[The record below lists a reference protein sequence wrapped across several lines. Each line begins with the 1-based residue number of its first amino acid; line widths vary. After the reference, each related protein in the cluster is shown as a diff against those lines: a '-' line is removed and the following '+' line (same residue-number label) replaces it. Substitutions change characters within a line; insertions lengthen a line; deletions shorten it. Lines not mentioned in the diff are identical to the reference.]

1 MNLKN
6 LSLREK
12 VYRTFIIRDFQM
24 GNNGTMEE
32 FFEKYPVG
40 GFYYSKGPVE
50 GLIEMEEGDS
60 VARQD
65 FIEKCRK
72 TAKYPLVVCA
82 DGANIGDNGIDALSA
97 IVVGGANSEELAYE
111 YGKSVGMQMNA
122 NGVDWLLGPC
132 VDMAYC
138 RNLSSSS
145 GQPMSDDPE
154 FAGKIFSQI
163 VKGLQDQNVAAT
175 VKHFPGVGTHHINFH
190 ISHGHNVFEFDKWR
204 ETYGKVYSDVFK
216 AGSMSVMTS
225 HLTLKSF
232 SDKADYG
239 NVPIATYSKDLTIG
253 LLKEK
258 LGFDGAVVT
267 DALTMGGKAYGN
279 QVEEAVAAFA
289 CGADFLLWPPVEA
302 GDRIVEE
309 IEKGNIPMSRLD
321 DAIERIERFCNRLG
335 IDENGRKFPEIDAEY
350 VDNTFKTIVKKSTT
364 LVKNE
369 RGILPIGNDKKNVLV
384 NVIAPSGLKRWWFD
398 EAERSAEHF
407 ADILNKNGFEAE
419 IKYNF
424 IEFWENK
431 FEERIG
437 KYDYIITL
445 LSAPLQVDIFPD
457 CFNSVWTVHLLDKA
471 KKILV
476 NFSTPFF
483 LDDYF
488 SHEETVIQ
496 LYGGISKLNVEA
508 AADAILGK
516 LKPEGKLPYKLNL

>member
-1 MNLKN
+1 MSLKD

-24 GNNGTMEE
+24 GTAGTMQE
-32 FFEKYPVG
+32 FFDKYPVG

-50 GLIEMEEGDS
+50 GLIEMEEGE
-60 VARQD
+60 ATTRKD
-65 FIEKCRK
+65 FIAKCRQTSK
-72 TAKYPLVVCA
+72 FPLVVCA
-82 DGANIGDNGIDALSA
+82 DGANIGDNGVQPLTA
-97 IVVGGANSEELAYE
+97 IVLGGTNSEELAYE
-111 YGKSVGMQMNA
+111 YGKCLGMQMNA
-122 NGVDWLLGPC
+122 NDVDWLLGPC

-145 GQPMSDDPE
+145 GQPMSDDAE
-154 FAGKIFSQI
+154 YAAKMFAK
-163 VKGLQDQNVAAT
+163 VVEGLQDQNVAAT

-190 ISHGHNVFEFDKWR
+190 IAHGHNVFDFDKWMD
-204 ETYGKVYSDVFK
+204 TYGKVYKSVFE

-225 HLTLKSF
+225 HLTLKSY

-258 LGFDGAVVT
+258 LAFDGAVVT
-267 DALTMGGKAYGN
+267 DALSMGGKAYGD

-302 GDRIVEE
+302 GERIIEE
-309 IEKGNIPMSRLD
+309 IENGNIPMSRLD
-321 DAIERIERFCNRLG
+321 DAIERIERFYERLG
-335 IDENGRKFPEIDAEY
+335 IDENGRKFPEVDAKY
-350 VDNTFKTIVKKSTT
+350 VDDKFTEIVRKSAT

-369 RGILPIGNDKKNVLV
+369 RGILPVSKDKKNVLV
-384 NVIAPSGLKRWWFD
+384 NVVSPKGLAREYD
-398 EAERSAEHF
+398 NVVNCTEHF
-407 ADILNKNGFEAE
+407 AEILKENGFETE
-419 IKYNF
+419 VRYNF
-424 IEFWENK
+424 IEFWEDKLGPKTEK
-431 FEERIG
+431 F
-437 KYDYIITL
+437 DYIINL
-445 LSAPLQVDIFPD
+445 VSSPFQVDIFPD
-457 CFNSVWTVHLLDKA
+457 TFNSLWTTHLEDKA

-476 NFSTPFF
+476 NFSTPHF

-488 SHEETVIQ
+488 MHEQTVLQ

-516 LKPEGKLPYKLNL
+516 MEMEGKLPYKLNL

>member
-1 MNLKN
+1 MSLKD
-6 LSLREK
+6 LTLREK
-12 VYRTFIIRDFQM
+12 VYRTIIIRDFQM
-24 GNNGTMEE
+24 GIAGTMKE

-40 GFYYSKGPVE
+40 GFYYHKGPAE
-50 GLIEMEEGDS
+50 GLIEMQEGE
-60 VARQD
+60 ATPRRD

-72 TAKYPLVVCA
+72 AASYPLVVCA
-82 DGANIGDNGIDALSA
+82 DGANIGDNGLDPLTA
-97 IVVGGANSEELAYE
+97 IVLGGTHSEELAYN
-111 YGKSVGMQMNA
+111 YGKCLGMQMNA

-145 GQPMSDDPE
+145 GQPMSNDAE
-154 FAGKIFSQI
+154 YAAKMFAQV
-163 VKGLQDQNVAAT
+163 VKGLQSQNVAAT

-190 ISHGHNVFEFDKWR
+190 ISHGHNVFPFDKWM
-204 ETYGKVYSDVFK
+204 ETYGKVYSEVFK

-225 HLTLKSF
+225 HLTLKSY

-239 NVPIATYSKDLTIG
+239 DVPIATYSKDLTIG

-267 DALTMGGKAYGN
+267 DALTMGGKAYGD

-321 DAIERIERFCNRLG
+321 DAIERIERFYERLG
-335 IDENGRKFPEIDAEY
+335 IVEKTREFPEVDAKY
-350 VDNTFKTIVKKSTT
+350 VDDTFKEIVKKSTT

-369 RGILPIGNDKKNVLV
+369 RGIIPIDKNKKKVLV
-384 NVIAPSGLKRWWFD
+384 NLVSPKGLGRHYENAVKCTDYF
-398 EAERSAEHF
+398 AE
-407 ADILNKNGFEAE
+407 ILNKNGFETE
-419 IKYNF
+419 VRYNF
-424 IEFWENK
+424 VEFWEDRLGPKVDN
-431 FEERIG
+431 F
-437 KYDYIITL
+437 DYIINL
-445 LSAPLQVDIFPD
+445 VSGPLQVDIFPD
-457 CFNSVWTVHLLDKA
+457 SFNSVWTVHLLDKA

-488 SHEETVIQ
+488 VHEQTVLQ
-496 LYGGISKLNVEA
+496 LYGGINDLNVEA

-516 LKPEGKLPYKLNL
+516 AEMTGKLPYQLNI